1 MLVSNVFD
9 KTIYFIFFIECL
21 QRQSDLFWQPKAR
34 RKSHWSPLRCFL
46 RLPIYSLFPA
56 SHHLFHDSRGI
67 FRSLWRQRLPFFG
80 IGSSTWNIICR
91 NCSQQILMFIKR
103 FGLSTRGIFLG
114 LRRHQLYAKKKEET
128 AILPLLP
135 SMLHYSCVLQAD
147 KYRRVSIFEFSHP
160 ENVPLLCIL
169 NYFVWGMLVNISST
183 LVIL

>member
-114 LRRHQLYAKKKEET
+114 LRRHQLYAKKRKLLFSLFCLACYIKVVYYKQTNTEEYQYLSLVT
-128 AILPLLP
+128 RK
-135 SMLHYSCVLQAD
+135 MFRSCV
-147 KYRRVSIFEFSHP
+147 Y
-160 ENVPLLCIL
+160 
-169 NYFVWGMLVNISST
+169 
-183 LVIL
+183 

>member
-34 RKSHWSPLRCFL
+34 RKSHWSPLRCFF

-114 LRRHQLYAKKKEET
+114 LRRHQIYAKKRK
-128 AILPLLP
+128 LLF
-135 SMLHYSCVLQAD
+135 SLVFL
-147 KYRRVSIFEFSHP
+147 VS
-160 ENVPLLCIL
+160 
-169 NYFVWGMLVNISST
+169 Y
-183 LVIL
+183 VIVVCYKQTNTEQYQYLS

>member
-34 RKSHWSPLRCFL
+34 RKSHWSPLRCFF

-91 NCSQQILMFIKR
+91 NCLQQILMFIKR

-114 LRRHQLYAKKKEET
+114 LRRHRIYAKKRKLLFSLFFLACYIIAVYYKQTNKEEYQYLSLVT
-128 AILPLLP
+128 RK
-135 SMLHYSCVLQAD
+135 MFRSCV
-147 KYRRVSIFEFSHP
+147 Y
-160 ENVPLLCIL
+160 
-169 NYFVWGMLVNISST
+169 
-183 LVIL
+183 